1 MANNKGR
8 TKMKWYTMDLHIHT
22 PVSEDYQQREVSY
35 LDLLKQAEKRGLD
48 LLAFTDHNS
57 VAGYRKMIEEV
68 EQLKLLKSL
77 NRILPEEQIKLR
89 EYIRL
94 MDRLL
99 ILPGFEFT
107 ATFGFHVL
115 GIFSPDTSLR
125 EIEHI
130 LLNLNIPED
139 KLDDGSVTIGA
150 GADVLTV
157 YRMINEGGGLV
168 IAAHANSNNGVAMRG
183 FPIGGQTKIAYT
195 QDLNLHALEVTD
207 LERRGRRTTAAFF
220 SGTKPEYPR
229 RMHCIQGSDSHR
241 LEGDPNRS
249 KVFGLGERATDVL
262 LPERSFQA
270 LKDLFLGN
278 DFSRT
283 RPHRH
288 KAAPV
293 FDYVREARKEG
304 ANFVQD
310 FHEGM
315 TVRGGKRYSIIA
327 DTCAFAN
334 TNGGTLFIG
343 LSGDPEEPVIGVTN
357 PKQAIN
363 VLEQEINNKI
373 SPELSCELDVQT
385 TDNKKI
391 VRILVPR
398 GGDPPYAVDD
408 NKIYIR
414 TESETGLAVRD
425 EIVTMVLRGRK
436 EKPVESVLEEPIPIL
451 TQPLPEIHREPEPEG
466 SPRTGVEIVSEEQ
479 RQGTSYYTVRDLR
492 NGNVVKNVTQKSAR
506 KLWHQAIA
514 RYNKHPKDL
523 SKLNLEWHGDLAMID
538 STKYGNRIRYELLQ
552 RGDGKYRYY
561 FGVTEDGIHGGWK
574 QVVGLED
581 NSP

>member
-1 MANNKGR
+1 MAKNQGR
-8 TKMKWYTMDLHIHT
+8 TKMKWYTMDLHNHT
-22 PVSEDYQQREVSY
+22 PVSEDYQQPGVSY
-35 LDLLKQAEKRGLD
+35 LDLLKKAENRGLD
-48 LLAFTDHNS
+48 IIAFTDHNS
-57 VAGYRKMIEEV
+57 VAGYRSMMEEV
-68 EQLKLLKSL
+68 DQLELLESL

-89 EYIRL
+89 EYKRL
-94 MDRLL
+94 LDRLL

-107 ATFGFHVL
+107 ATFGFHII
-115 GIFSPDTSLR
+115 GIFSPETSLR

-139 KLDDGSVTIGA
+139 RLDDGSVTIGA
-150 GADVLTV
+150 SADVLTA
-157 YRMINEGGGLV
+157 YRLINQGGGLV

-195 QDLNLHALEVTD
+195 QDPNLHALEVTD

-241 LEGDPNRS
+241 LDGDPNRS
-249 KVFGLGERATDVL
+249 KVFGLGERSTDVI
-262 LPERSFQA
+262 LPELSFKA

-288 KAAPV
+288 KAAPIY
-293 FDYVREARKEG
+293 DYVREARKEG
-304 ANFVQD
+304 ANIVQD
-310 FHEGM
+310 FHEAM
-315 TVRGGKRYSIIA
+315 TVRGGKRYAIIA

-343 LSGDPEEPVIGVTN
+343 LNSNPQEPISGVTN

-363 VLEQEINNKI
+363 ILENEINNKI
-373 SPELSCELDVQT
+373 SPELTCELDVQI
-385 TDNKKI
+385 TDGKKI

-398 GGDPPYAVDD
+398 GDDPPYAVDD

-425 EIVTMVLRGRK
+425 EIVTMVLRGKK
-436 EKPVESVLEEPIPIL
+436 EKAMESVMEEALPII
-451 TQPLPEIHREPEPEG
+451 TDQHHQIHREPEPEG

-479 RQGTSYYTVRDLR
+479 RGGTSYFTVRDLR

-514 RYNKHPKDL
+514 RYNKHPKDF

-538 STKYGNRIRYELLQ
+538 STKYGNRVRYELLQ
-552 RGDGKYRYY
+552 RTDGKYRYY
-561 FGVTEDGIHGGWK
+561 FGVTEDGIHGTWK

-581 NSP
+581 NTP